1 MEAKQKI
8 VAMADKEQHNA
19 GMNIYTNSETRVKNN
34 LHSHKI
40 HATVIPA
47 PRKLVKR
54 MMFEEMLQFLTRL
67 FTNSKG
73 NYYSNMHKTR
83 CLRKT
88 KHIYPFNN

>member
-54 MMFEEMLQFLTRL
+54 MMFEEMLQFLTPR
-67 FTNSKG
+67 
-73 NYYSNMHKTR
+73 TR
-83 CLRKT
+83 
-88 KHIYPFNN
+88 IYTTFLEAFDFAFSFCD